1 VLVKLVTNERKKGS
15 SSIGT
20 KRPATVQDAAPPP
33 KAPAFLPTMRPK
45 EPKDMTL
52 PELQQELR

>member
-1 VLVKLVTNERKKGS
+1 MTAINTFS
-15 SSIGT
+15 
-20 KRPATVQDAAPPP
+20 PPP
-33 KAPAFLPTMRPK
+33 KEAPIPTMGPK